1 MNKKIY
7 TGILFLFAVL
17 TGIRAQIG
25 EHFRFALLTDIHVT
39 QKGTAFD
46 DLQNSIHQVNRT
58 QDIDFV
64 LVTGDITEEGD
75 RASMQRVK
83 AALGQLKVK
92 YYIIPGNHET
102 KWSESGV
109 TDFGHV
115 FGGERFKFEHKGF
128 LFLGF
133 NSGPL
138 MRMADGHVVPQDITW
153 LKKELKEAG
162 KEKPVFLVT
171 HYPML
176 KGDVDNWYDVTD
188 AVRPYNI
195 RAFLGGHYHLNK
207 FFSYDG
213 IPGIINRSNLRG
225 KEAIGGYNIYEITS
239 DSLLVYEQKIGK
251 EPQKWCSFSLVH
263 SYYDKKGATDKYP
276 DYSVNKEYPQ
286 VKEKWLVQTG
296 IGIYCSP
303 AIADKQVFV
312 GDDMGF
318 LTSYSLQKGKKQWS
332 FHSGNRIVGTP
343 AVADGIVVFGSADKK
358 IDALN
363 ANNGELRWEVEAQE
377 PVLGAVTI
385 DNGIVY
391 IGASDHTFRAIDLY
405 TGKIKWT
412 YTGVK
417 GYIETRPLIEEDKV
431 IFGAWDNTLYALNKN
446 TGEELWKWTGG
457 LTRMHFS
464 PAAVWPVAANGK
476 VFITDP
482 QRAMTAIDLA
492 TGETIWRTYQ
502 STVRET
508 IGLSADKKRVYSKTM
523 NDSIVCYSTQGDKP
537 HQLWSSNVGFGYE
550 HAPSMQVEKDG
561 VMFGSTKGGL
571 IFALE
576 PLTGKVLW
584 KYKIGNS
591 LINTVVPINRHQVLF
606 TATSG
611 ETGLLEWKEPKE

>member
-1 MNKKIY
+1 
-7 TGILFLFAVL
+7 
-17 TGIRAQIG
+17 
-25 EHFRFALLTDIHVT
+25 
-39 QKGTAFD
+39 
-46 DLQNSIHQVNRT
+46 
-58 QDIDFV
+58 
-64 LVTGDITEEGD
+64 
-75 RASMQRVK
+75 
-83 AALGQLKVK
+83 
-92 YYIIPGNHET
+92 
-102 KWSESGV
+102 
-109 TDFGHV
+109 
-115 FGGERFKFEHKGF
+115 
-128 LFLGF
+128 
-133 NSGPL
+133 
-138 MRMADGHVVPQDITW
+138 
-153 LKKELKEAG
+153 
-162 KEKPVFLVT
+162 
-171 HYPML
+171 
-176 KGDVDNWYDVTD
+176 
-188 AVRPYNI
+188 
-195 RAFLGGHYHLNK
+195 
-207 FFSYDG
+207 
-213 IPGIINRSNLRG
+213 
-225 KEAIGGYNIYEITS
+225 
-239 DSLLVYEQKIGK
+239 
-251 EPQKWCSFSLVH
+251 
-263 SYYDKKGATDKYP
+263 
-276 DYSVNKEYPQ
+276 
-286 VKEKWLVQTG
+286 
-296 IGIYCSP
+296 
-303 AIADKQVFV
+303 
-312 GDDMGF
+312 MGF

-343 AVADGIVVFGSADKK
+343 AVADGIVIFGSADKK
-358 IDALN
+358 IYALN

-417 GYIETRPLIEEDKV
+417 GYIETRPLIEEDKEK
-431 IFGAWDNTLYALNKN
+431 FGAWDNTHNALNKN

-482 QRAMTAIDLA
+482 QRAMTAINLA

>member
-1 MNKKIY
+1 M
-7 TGILFLFAVL
+7 
-17 TGIRAQIG
+17 
-25 EHFRFALLTDIHVT
+25 
-39 QKGTAFD
+39 
-46 DLQNSIHQVNRT
+46 
-58 QDIDFV
+58 
-64 LVTGDITEEGD
+64 
-75 RASMQRVK
+75 
-83 AALGQLKVK
+83 
-92 YYIIPGNHET
+92 
-102 KWSESGV
+102 
-109 TDFGHV
+109 
-115 FGGERFKFEHKGF
+115 
-128 LFLGF
+128 
-133 NSGPL
+133 
-138 MRMADGHVVPQDITW
+138 
-153 LKKELKEAG
+153 
-162 KEKPVFLVT
+162 
-171 HYPML
+171 
-176 KGDVDNWYDVTD
+176 
-188 AVRPYNI
+188 
-195 RAFLGGHYHLNK
+195 
-207 FFSYDG
+207 
-213 IPGIINRSNLRG
+213 
-225 KEAIGGYNIYEITS
+225 
-239 DSLLVYEQKIGK
+239 
-251 EPQKWCSFSLVH
+251 
-263 SYYDKKGATDKYP
+263 
-276 DYSVNKEYPQ
+276 
-286 VKEKWLVQTG
+286 
-296 IGIYCSP
+296 
-303 AIADKQVFV
+303 
-312 GDDMGF
+312 
-318 LTSYSLQKGKKQWS
+318 
-332 FHSGNRIVGTP
+332 
-343 AVADGIVVFGSADKK
+343 
-358 IDALN
+358 
-363 ANNGELRWEVEAQE
+363 
-377 PVLGAVTI
+377 TI

-523 NDSIVCYSTQGDKP
+523 
-537 HQLWSSNVGFGYE
+537 
-550 HAPSMQVEKDG
+550 QVEKDG